1 VLSECLTKND
11 FTDCVKFDEL
21 YKFGMKDMLLSRMQ
35 EGSLLFPPTAT
46 FHLGKNEFDTQNEF
60 PCWADRVL
68 FSQTYPVMKLV
79 HYGRVEDFKTSG
91 HKPIIAAFQAKVWV
105 VN

>member
-1 VLSECLTKND
+1 
-11 FTDCVKFDEL
+11 
-21 YKFGMKDMLLSRMQ
+21 MKDMLLSRMS

-46 FHLGKNEFDTQNEF
+46 FHLGKNEFDSQTEL
-60 PCWADRVL
+60 PSWSDRVL
-68 FSQTYPVMKLV
+68 FSQTHPVMKLV
-79 HYGRVEDFKTSG
+79 HYSRVEDFKTST